1 MRLLELASVWLGS
14 NLKKLLVERAF
25 LSDSAET
32 KATGRPENLQP
43 ASAIL
48 TQNWVS

>member
-1 MRLLELASVWLGS
+1 MSGLATILRNCWLKGHFYQPW
-14 NLKKLLVERAF
+14 VAQ
-25 LSDSAET
+25 DSAET